1 MDNVIVKMKAPD
13 GVILNVDSACV
24 PVFKKAGYTVVES
37 AAVGNPAEE
46 SNPPEKKRK
55 ASK

>member
-13 GVILNVDSACV
+13 GVVLNVDSACV

-37 AAVGNPAEE
+37 EAEE
-46 SNPPEKKRK
+46 KPAEKKRK

>member
-37 AAVGNPAEE
+37 EAVGKPAEE

>member
-13 GVILNVDSACV
+13 GVVLNVDSTCV
-24 PVFKKAGYTVVES
+24 PAFKKAGYTVVES
-37 AAVGNPAEE
+37 EAEGKPDGEEKPA
-46 SNPPEKKRK
+46 EKKRK

>member
-13 GVILNVDSACV
+13 GVILNVALSCV
-24 PVFKKAGYTVVES
+24 PVFKKAGYTVVEPE
-37 AAVGNPAEE
+37 AEGKPA
-46 SNPPEKKRK
+46 EKKRK

>member
-1 MDNVIVKMKAPD
+1 MNDEIVKMKAPD
-13 GVILNVDSACV
+13 GVILNVAPSCV

-37 AAVGNPAEE
+37 EAEGKPA
-46 SNPPEKKRK
+46 EKKRK